1 MLLALTFVL
10 GCACCMKSKCA
21 TKKEKEKGKEI
32 AVSQVPKA
40 AMEAAQ
46 NAVKGIN
53 LTEAEVEKE
62 KVRTV
67 CTQEGK
73 TTDGKE
79 HQTQVE
85 KEKVQMVYTLEGK
98 TTDGKEYKI
107 EVTADGKVLEVS
119 QEAKDNDKKHEKS
132 KEKE

>member
-1 MLLALTFVL
+1 MKRTLYFAMLLALTFVL

-21 TKKEKEKGKEI
+21 TKKEKEEGKEI

-40 AMEAAQ
+40 AIEAAQ

-62 KVRTV
+62 KV
-67 CTQEGK
+67 
-73 TTDGKE
+73 
-79 HQTQVE
+79 
-85 KEKVQMVYTLEGK
+85 QMVYTLEGK
-98 TTDGKEYKI
+98 ATDGKEYKI

-119 QEAKDNDKKHEKS
+119 QEDKDNDKKHEKS